1 MSGTVN
7 GSSLVVVAMVFITDT
22 DSSALGSSVEVDE
35 VDKNGTRDAAEE
47 EDVDTDGGVE
57 TSTLSIVE
65 SLSESDGPVFILG
78 FVYNMH
84 NIQ

>member
-7 GSSLVVVAMVFITDT
+7 GSSLVVVATVFITDT

-47 EDVDTDGGVE
+47 EDFDTDGVVG